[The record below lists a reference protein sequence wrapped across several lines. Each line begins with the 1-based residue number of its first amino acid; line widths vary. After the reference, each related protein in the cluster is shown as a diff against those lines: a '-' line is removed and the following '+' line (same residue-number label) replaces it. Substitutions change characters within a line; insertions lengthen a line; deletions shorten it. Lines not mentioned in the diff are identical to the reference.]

1 MQLRCLDCIL
11 QHLQSNRIHQ
21 SDTVMVISPFPKC
34 QTLRAG
40 ACFESIKF
48 RYERFWVM
56 CSSHGADHRF
66 QGMLPFEMVTLSKAL
81 IFSVVAVPAGPAASH
96 AKRWIPSGRVQQD
109 YYFITYFTIFNLTY
123 SFTTCSK

>member
-11 QHLQSNRIHQ
+11 QHLQLNRIHQ

-40 ACFESIKF
+40 ACFGTIIF
-48 RYERFWVM
+48 RYERFGVM

-66 QGMLPFEMVTLSKAL
+66 PGMLQFEIVTVSKPL
-81 IFSVVAVPAGPAASH
+81 IFPVMPYLQDELPLMQSAGIPQVV
-96 AKRWIPSGRVQQD
+96 
-109 YYFITYFTIFNLTY
+109 
-123 SFTTCSK
+123 CSRIIILSLISPFSI